1 MGAAGV
7 RFLPSCRLD
16 VSAVPDELPS
26 VAQVHIF
33 SACDRVALLR
43 NADVTI
49 TCLAEGHPATD
60 PHTRRMAA
68 DIRTN
73 DGSEAAAASLALALQ
88 GFLGGGW
95 TVIYEA
101 AAPPANPQLAPYYF
115 ADPNATG
122 AHLHVQPIKGTTYP

>member
-1 MGAAGV
+1 MGVPGV

-16 VSAVPDELPS
+16 MAAVPDDCPS

-43 NADVTI
+43 GMDVTI
-49 TCLAEGHPATD
+49 TCLAEDHPPTD

-68 DIRTN
+68 DIRTT

-88 GFLGGGW
+88 GFLGAGW

-101 AAPPANPQLAPYYF
+101 AAPPTNPQLAPYYF
-115 ADPNATG
+115 ADAHATG
-122 AHLHVQPIKGTTYP
+122 AHLHVQPIRGTTYP

>member
-1 MGAAGV
+1 MPGV
-7 RFLPSCRLD
+7 QFLPTCRLD
-16 VSAVPDELPS
+16 VASPPSELPS

-43 NADVTI
+43 NQDVTI
-49 TCLAEGHPATD
+49 TCLAEDHPPTD
-60 PHTRRMAA
+60 PHTRRLAA

-101 AAPPANPQLAPYYF
+101 PAPPANPQLAQYYF
-115 ADPNATG
+115 ADANAIG
-122 AHLHVQPIKGTTYP
+122 AHIHVQPIRGTTYP